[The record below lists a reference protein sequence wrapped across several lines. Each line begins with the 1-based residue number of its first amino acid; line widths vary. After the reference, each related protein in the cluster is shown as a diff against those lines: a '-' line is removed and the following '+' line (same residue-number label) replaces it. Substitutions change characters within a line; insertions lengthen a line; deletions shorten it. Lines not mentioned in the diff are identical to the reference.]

1 MTANEVEQQPT
12 ELLLLLFTDDEDDK
26 QEEVGGGG
34 GGPLGG
40 GSLLDEDEEVSCV
53 ANGPLLAPLALLKPL
68 ATVVSMYLRFSGELS
83 ECCCW

>member
-40 GSLLDEDEEVSCV
+40 GSLLDEEEVSGV
-53 ANGPLLAPLALLKPL
+53 ANGPPLALLEPL
-68 ATVVSMYLRFSGELS
+68 ATVVVSMYLRFSGELS